1 MQDKDQ
7 AIEQILTIARQ
18 HGLTAK
24 DIGAAMDRAKSAEG
38 DRSAGL
44 LGRILGYLGGIFIF
58 AGLCIFIALKW
69 ELMNTAARIV
79 ITLGSGIA
87 LFIMAI
93 VASADE
99 RYRRVKTPLFLI
111 SAALQPVGIMV
122 ALDEFFSGGD
132 EHYAMLVTSGLM
144 LFQQFAVFWKKRE
157 TSLLFTSI
165 FFALCFF
172 SVGLDWLNVD
182 EELNVLLMGASTILL
197 CIGLEG
203 TAFRSVNPW
212 WYLVGSAGFY
222 FGLFDMLKH
231 SPVEI
236 LFLAVACGGVFLST
250 WVRSRVLLFVST
262 VTILAYISYFTSEH
276 FQDSLGWP
284 LVLIL
289 LGFVFIGL
297 SALAIRINKRY
308 ISQP

>member
-1 MQDKDQ
+1 MQGKDE
-7 AIEQILTIARQ
+7 AIQQILNIARE
-18 HGLTAK
+18 HGLTAR
-24 DIGAAMDRAKSAEG
+24 DIDVAMDHAKPGESEKSAG
-38 DRSAGL
+38 V

-58 AGLCIFIALKW
+58 AGLSIFIALKW
-69 ELMNTAARIV
+69 EVMNTAARII

-93 VASADE
+93 VASGDE

-111 SAALQPVGIMV
+111 SAAVQPVGIMV
-122 ALDEFFSGGD
+122 ALDEFFSSGN
-132 EHYAMLVTSGLM
+132 EHYAMLITAGLM
-144 LFQQFAVFWKKRE
+144 LFQQFVVFWKRRE
-157 TSLLFTSI
+157 ISLLFTSI
-165 FFALCFF
+165 FFALWFV
-172 SVGLDWLNVD
+172 SVGLDLMKID
-182 EELNVLLMGASTILL
+182 EELNVLVVGASTVLL
-197 CIGLEG
+197 CIGLERTPFSG
-203 TAFRSVNPW
+203 VNPT

-222 FGLFDMLKH
+222 YGFFDLIKH
-231 SPVEI
+231 SPLEI

-262 VTILAYISYFTSEH
+262 ITILAYISYFTSEH

-308 ISQP
+308 IS